1 MTQSVAPCPDGH
13 HTILYGFSGWDPYVP
28 AYKTDFIAAGVFDM
42 IRSRGGELTPWLAKS
57 LPVNDETFQNLLGA
71 ERPKLQLVRRVQVA
85 RTAEEA
91 ARLFAALPGPT
102 STTVL
107 LSDDPQVVAPLEPVG
122 REPAGTVEVETFS
135 ANRLRIRVAVEGK
148 DPAWLVYADAWHPG
162 WRCNGRWTNGSHP
175 PCESGV
181 QSHSGR
187 MRNPRRSHAI
197 RSATSHLGGVVL
209 CPDRNRLRN
218 GPLRWARGCRNR

>member
-1 MTQSVAPCPDGH
+1 M
-13 HTILYGFSGWDPYVP
+13 P

-57 LPVNDETFQNLLGA
+57 LPVNDETFQNLLVA

-162 WRCNGRWTNGSHP
+162 WRATVDGRTVPILRANLGFKAILVGCGIHD
-175 PCESGV
+175 V
-181 QSHSGR
+181 R
-187 MRNPRRSHAI
+187 MRFDPRPRTWVAWCFALIETVFGMALCGGLVAAAI
-197 RSATSHLGGVVL
+197 GEFR
-209 CPDRNRLRN
+209 
-218 GPLRWARGCRNR
+218 